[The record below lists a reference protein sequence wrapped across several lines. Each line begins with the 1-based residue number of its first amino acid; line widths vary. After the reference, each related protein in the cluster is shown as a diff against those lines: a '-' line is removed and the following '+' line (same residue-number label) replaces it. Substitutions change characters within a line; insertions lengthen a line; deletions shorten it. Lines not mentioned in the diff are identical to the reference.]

1 MKCNARKLVEFDS
14 VEQHVTVYH
23 IGYHSCTPKA
33 DSARYDSIM
42 TEALSENMSLGPT
55 SVKRLKVGEAV
66 SKGNV
71 EDGLNIAKRYTVN
84 RMKYLKQKN
93 SRDMNPYQHSFEAVA
108 IYKKELDKT

>member
-1 MKCNARKLVEFDS
+1 MEFDS

-33 DSARYDSIM
+33 DSARYDSLM

-55 SVKRLKVGEAV
+55 SVKRLKIGEAV

-84 RMKYLKQKN
+84 RMKYLKQKI
-93 SRDMNPYQHSFEAVA
+93 SRDMNPDQHSFEAVA
-108 IYKKELDKT
+108 IYKKELDKTDPFLITR